1 MNLNFGHSP
10 LTAGARAD
18 AGPSFL
24 PEDYL
29 LRKKERRSNMIALTL
44 FCVVMFGASG
54 GFLMTNRQWTDVAA
68 RQAKI
73 NAEYTAESKKIDEF
87 NALEAQRKE
96 MLEKAEITAAL
107 IEHVPRSILL
117 AEIINRMPEQLNL
130 TDLKLSGK

>member
-29 LRKKERRSNMIALTL
+29 LRKKERRSNMISLSL
-44 FCVVMFGASG
+44 FCIVMFGVIAAFFVTS
-54 GFLMTNRQWTDVAA
+54 RQWNDVKT

-73 NAEYTAESKKIDEF
+73 NTEYTAESKKIDQL
-87 NALEAQRKE
+87 NVLEAQKRE
-96 MLEKAEITAAL
+96 MMEKAEITAAL
-107 IEHVPRSILL
+107 IERVPRSILL
-117 AEIINRMPEQLNL
+117 AEIINRMPE
-130 TDLKLSGK
+130 